1 VGGVS
6 LGKHSPLVPS
16 VAAALGVGRP
26 ALEWNVFQLER
37 ETRFNEVVGR
47 LERLP
52 TVIVATPDEAEPET
66 FGFAANSEC
75 SRFTPTAIDCSQC
88 GVGVSREGDG

>member
-1 VGGVS
+1 MGGVS
-6 LGKHSPLVPS
+6 LGKHSPLIPG
-16 VAAALGVGRP
+16 VAAAREVGRP
-26 ALEWNVFQLER
+26 ALEWNMFQLER
-37 ETRFNEVVGR
+37 ETRFNGVVGR

-52 TVIVATPDEAEPET
+52 TVIAATPDEAEPET

-75 SRFTPTAIDCSQC
+75 SRFMPTAIDCSQR